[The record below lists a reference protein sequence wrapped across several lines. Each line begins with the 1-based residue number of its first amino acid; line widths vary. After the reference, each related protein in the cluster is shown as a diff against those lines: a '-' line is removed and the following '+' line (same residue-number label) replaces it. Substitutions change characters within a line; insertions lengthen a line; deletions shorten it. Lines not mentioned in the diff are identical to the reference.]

1 VTATS
6 GSSRSGATGT
16 GATEVAGAGRVD
28 IRDDR
33 SLGELF
39 GDLSNDLSTLMRKE
53 IELARIELKDEVKNA
68 GRAGGMLGGTALAG
82 YMALL
87 LLSFAAAWA
96 LDEVMPT
103 GWAFCIIGVIYAV
116 VAAVLYMKG
125 REELRKV
132 NPVPEQTVETLK
144 EDAQWAKQQIK

>member
-6 GSSRSGATGT
+6 GQSHSAAVGT
-16 GATEVAGAGRVD
+16 GDVVGAGRAD
-28 IRDDR
+28 IGEDR

-53 IELARIELKDEVKNA
+53 IQLARIEIKDEMKNA

-82 YMALL
+82 YMAFL

-116 VAAVLYMKG
+116 VAGVLYLKG